1 MASLNTFAANVVLAS
16 AGTAQQIQ
24 TADNPVISVIIQARP
39 TNTGDIWVGD
49 ANVLASA
56 ERGVRLEAGKTFAV
70 NPSSVTGE
78 LEQINLAGIWFD
90 GGTSSDEISV
100 TYLER
105 D

>member
-1 MASLNTFAANVVLAS
+1 MANLNTFPANVVLAS

-24 TADNPVISVIIQARP
+24 VADNTVISVIIQARP
-39 TNTGDIWVGD
+39 TNTGDIWIGD
-49 ANVLASA
+49 DGVNASS
-56 ERGVRLEAGKTFAV
+56 EIGIRLEAGKTFAI

-90 GGTSSDEISV
+90 GGTTNDEISV
-100 TYLER
+100 TYLEK

>member
-1 MASLNTFAANVVLAS
+1 MASLNTFAANVVLAA

-24 TADNPVISVIIQARP
+24 TTNNPVISVIIQARP
-39 TNTGDIWVGD
+39 TNTGDIWIGD
-49 ANVLASA
+49 LNVDAAN
-56 ERGVRLEAGKTFAV
+56 EIGVRLEAGKTFAL

-90 GGTSSDEISV
+90 GGTTSDEISV
-100 TYLER
+100 TFLEK